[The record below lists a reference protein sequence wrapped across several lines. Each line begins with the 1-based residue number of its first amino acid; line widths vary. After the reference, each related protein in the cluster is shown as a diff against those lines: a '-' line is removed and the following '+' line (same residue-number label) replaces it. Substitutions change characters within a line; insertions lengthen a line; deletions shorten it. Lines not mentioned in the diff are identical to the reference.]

1 MECKF
6 DNFCPFFLSKRGLR
20 GPFSGLNFEWRDGY
34 QVCFVKK
41 KKKTLK
47 GSGKSCGGEC
57 SNRTVKATSGHRTP

>member
-41 KKKTLK
+41 KKKNAQRERQELW
-47 GSGKSCGGEC
+47 G
-57 SNRTVKATSGHRTP
+57 RMF